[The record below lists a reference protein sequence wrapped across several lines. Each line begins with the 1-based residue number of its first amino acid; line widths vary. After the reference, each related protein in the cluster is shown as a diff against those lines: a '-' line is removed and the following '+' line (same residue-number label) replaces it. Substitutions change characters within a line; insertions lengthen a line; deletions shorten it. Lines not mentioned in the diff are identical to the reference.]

1 VALIIEWI
9 EPRDN
14 LEYVAGPIGP
24 SLAAIAV
31 DILPDLASSSA
42 LTEQI
47 SCDLAS
53 PRLPP
58 RALNARD

>member
-31 DILPDLASSSA
+31 DILPDL
-42 LTEQI
+42 
-47 SCDLAS
+47 
-53 PRLPP
+53 LPLL
-58 RALNARD
+58 R